1 MAQVLSIVP
10 FNKLREFLR
19 LEAASGIIL
28 VIAAALAMILANSRF
43 GSYYQALFDVPV
55 AVQIGALSVAKPLLL
70 WINDGLMAIFFLL
83 VGLEIKREI
92 REGELA
98 DRAQALLPCI
108 AALGG
113 MVAPAVIYAAL
124 NWGDALHMRGWA
136 IPTATDIAFA
146 LGVLALLG
154 NRVPV
159 ALKVFL
165 TALAIIDDLGAI
177 VIIAVF
183 YTQGLSV
190 VSLVLA
196 AVALIVLFALNLMNV
211 TRVSVYVVVGA
222 VLWVCVL
229 KSGVHATLAGVAIAM
244 AIPMRNPKEPEKS
257 PLIDVEHR
265 LHVWVAYGILPLFA
279 FANAGVSL
287 AGFSPASLFDSLPF
301 GIALGLFF
309 GKQIGVFGFTWL
321 AVKAGLSRKP
331 EGTTWPQIYGA
342 SLLAGIGFTMSLFI
356 GTLAFNTA
364 EQAAQV
370 RIGVLGGSLVSAV
383 VGYLV
388 LRAVLGRTPGGN
400 GVGDDGAGHADHG
413 RT

>member
-1 MAQVLSIVP
+1 MAQRRGTTP
-10 FNKLREFLR
+10 FNKFREFLR

-28 VIAAALAMILANSRF
+28 VIAAVLAMALANSPL
-43 GSYYQALFDVPV
+43 SSTYEMLFDMPMAIQV
-55 AVQIGALSVAKPLLL
+55 GGLSIAKPLLL

-98 DRAQALLPCI
+98 GRDQALLPCL

-113 MVAPAVIYAAL
+113 MIAPALIYAAL
-124 NWGDALHMRGWA
+124 NWGEPLQMRGWA

-154 NRVPV
+154 KRVPV

-183 YTQGLSV
+183 YTADLSV
-190 VSLVLA
+190 ESLVLA
-196 AVALIVLFALNLMNV
+196 GMALALLLALNVMNV
-211 TRVSVYVVVGA
+211 VRVSVFVVVGVA
-222 VLWVCVL
+222 LWIFVL
-229 KSGVHATLAGVAIAM
+229 KSGVHATLAGVALAM
-244 AIPMRNPKEPEKS
+244 AIPMRNPADSEHS
-257 PLIDVEHR
+257 PLIDVEHK

-287 AGFSPASLFDSLPF
+287 AGVSIASLFDGLPL
-301 GIALGLFF
+301 GIALGLFI
-309 GKQIGVFGFTWL
+309 GKQIGVFGATWL
-321 AVKAGLSRKP
+321 AVKLGLSRMP
-331 EGTTWPQIYGA
+331 EGTSWPQIYGV

-356 GTLAFNTA
+356 GTLAFGA
-364 EQAAQV
+364 PEQAAQV
-370 RIGVLGGSLVSAV
+370 RIGVLGGSLISAV
-383 VGYLV
+383 AGYLV
-388 LRAVLGRTPGGN
+388 LRVVLGQT
-400 GVGDDGAGHADHG
+400 AGK
-413 RT
+413 RKSVV

>member
-1 MAQVLSIVP
+1 MAQRRGTTP
-10 FNKLREFLR
+10 FNKFREFLR

-28 VIAAALAMILANSRF
+28 VIAAVLAMALANSPL
-43 GSYYQALFDVPV
+43 SSTYEMLFDMPMAIQV
-55 AVQIGALSVAKPLLL
+55 GGLSIAKPLLL

-98 DRAQALLPCI
+98 GRDQALLPCL

-113 MVAPAVIYAAL
+113 MIAPALIYAAL
-124 NWGDALHMRGWA
+124 NWGEPLQMRGWA

-154 NRVPV
+154 KRVPV

-183 YTQGLSV
+183 YTADLSV
-190 VSLVLA
+190 ESLVLA
-196 AVALIVLFALNLMNV
+196 GMALALLLALNVMNV
-211 TRVSVYVVVGA
+211 VRVSVFVVVGVA
-222 VLWVCVL
+222 LWIFVL
-229 KSGVHATLAGVAIAM
+229 KSGVHATLAGVALAM
-244 AIPMRNPKEPEKS
+244 AIPMRNPADSEHS
-257 PLIDVEHR
+257 PLIDVEHK

-287 AGFSPASLFDSLPF
+287 AGVSIASLFDGLPL
-301 GIALGLFF
+301 GIALGLFI
-309 GKQIGVFGFTWL
+309 GKQIGVFGATWL
-321 AVKAGLSRKP
+321 AVKLGLSRMP
-331 EGTTWPQIYGA
+331 EGTSWPQIYGV

-356 GTLAFNTA
+356 GTLAFGA
-364 EQAAQV
+364 PEQAAQV
-370 RIGVLGGSLVSAV
+370 RIGVLGGSLISAV
-383 VGYLV
+383 AGYLV
-388 LRAVLGRTPGGN
+388 LRVVLGQT
-400 GVGDDGAGHADHG
+400 AGKTG
-413 RT
+413 TGENR

>member
-1 MAQVLSIVP
+1 VANVLNIAP

-28 VIAAALAMILANSRF
+28 VVAAALAMALANSPLGAHYDAF
-43 GSYYQALFDVPV
+43 FDIPV
-55 AVQIGALSVAKPLLL
+55 IMQVGDLSIAKPLLL

-98 DRAQALLPCI
+98 ARDQALLPCI

-113 MVAPAVIYAAL
+113 MIVPAVIYAAL
-124 NWGDALHMRGWA
+124 NWGDAQQMRGWA

-146 LGVLALLG
+146 LGVLTLLG
-154 NRVPV
+154 SRVPV

-177 VIIAVF
+177 VIIALF
-183 YTQGLSV
+183 YTHGLSLE
-190 VSLVLA
+190 SLVLA
-196 AVALIVLFALNLMNV
+196 AVALAVLLTLNLMKV
-211 TRVSVYVVVGA
+211 VRVSVYVLVGIA
-222 VLWVCVL
+222 LWVFVL

-244 AIPMRNPKEPEKS
+244 AIPMRNPKDPEQS
-257 PLIDVEHR
+257 PLMDLENK

-287 AGFSPASLFDSLPF
+287 AGLSFASLFEALPL
-301 GIALGLFF
+301 GIAIGLFL
-309 GKQIGVFGFTWL
+309 GKQVGVFGATWL
-321 AVKAGLSRKP
+321 AVKSGLSRMP

-342 SLLAGIGFTMSLFI
+342 ALLAGIGFTMSLFI
-356 GTLAFNTA
+356 GTLAFNA
-364 EQAAQV
+364 PEQAAQV
-370 RIGVLGGSLVSAV
+370 RLGVLGGSLTSAI
-383 VGYLV
+383 VGYLF
-388 LRAVLGRTPGGN
+388 LRAVLGEGAAERTGKN
-400 GVGDDGAGHADHG
+400 TAHEGA
-413 RT
+413 

>member
-1 MAQVLSIVP
+1 MAQVLGIVP
-10 FNKLREFLR
+10 FNKIREFLR

-28 VIAAALAMILANSRF
+28 VIAAALAMALANSPL
-43 GSYYQALFDVPV
+43 GTYYTGLFDVPV
-55 AVQIGALSVAKPLLL
+55 VVQVGALSIAKPLLL

-98 DRAQALLPCI
+98 DRDQAMLPCI

-113 MVAPAVIYAAL
+113 MVVPAVIYAAL
-124 NWGDALHMRGWA
+124 NWGDAVHMRGWA

-177 VIIAVF
+177 VIIALF
-183 YTQGLSV
+183 YTHGLSV
-190 VSLVLA
+190 TSLVLA
-196 AVALIVLFALNLMNV
+196 AVALAVLGALNRMNV
-211 TRVSVYVVVGA
+211 VRVSAYVVVG
-222 VLWVCVL
+222 VILWVCVL

-244 AIPMRNPKEPEKS
+244 AIPMRDPKEPESS
-257 PLIDVEHR
+257 PLMDVEHK

-287 AGFSPASLFDSLPF
+287 AGLSLASLFDTLPF
-301 GIALGLFF
+301 GIALGLFL
-309 GKQIGVFGFTWL
+309 GKQIGVFGATWL
-321 AVKAGLSRKP
+321 AVKSGLSRRP
-331 EGTTWPQIYGA
+331 EATNWPQIYGA
-342 SLLAGIGFTMSLFI
+342 SQLAGIGFTMSLFI
-356 GTLAFNTA
+356 GTLAFNSP

-370 RIGVLGGSLVSAV
+370 RIGVLGGSLVSAL
-383 VGYLV
+383 VGYLF
-388 LRAVLGRTPGGN
+388 LRAVLGK
-400 GVGDDGAGHADHG
+400 ADSAASP
-413 RT
+413 